1 MLVFGRWKTKQVSN
15 KTEDE
20 MSIKQMADDTAAE
33 ILASLGGDGA
43 KSGDVSRIV
52 ENALLAVLREA
63 RAGCTDVVRV
73 CCSADEDLAHKI
85 ADELRHKEQAL
96 IANLSSLR

>member
-1 MLVFGRWKTKQVSN
+1 
-15 KTEDE
+15 
-20 MSIKQMADDTAAE
+20 MSIKQVADDTAKE
-33 ILASLGGDGA
+33 ILTSLGADVE

-52 ENALLAVLREA
+52 EKALLVVLREA
-63 RAGCTDVVRV
+63 RAGCVDVVKV
-73 CCSADEDLAHKI
+73 CCSADQDLAHKI